1 MGGNRHRRRKYR
13 AIVGKRS
20 IDIEIRDTDAII
32 DGITRTYSAVPVNNS
47 LLSLIVDNRSLSAVV
62 SHERGGHY
70 VVVVDGREFEVELR
84 DEKAILLE
92 RFGMTSAGPSGLV
105 EVRAPMP
112 GLVLSLRVEEGQLVK
127 SGDGLVVLEAMKM
140 ENELRAAAAGT
151 VKSVYVARGD
161 AVGKNDLLV
170 EIEA

>member
-1 MGGNRHRRRKYR
+1 MGGSRQRRRKYR

-20 IDIEIRDTDAII
+20 IDLEIRDADAII
-32 DGITRTYSAVPVNNS
+32 DGVERTYSAEPLRSAVFS
-47 LLSLIVDNRSLSAVV
+47 IIVDRRSLSAVV
-62 SHERGGHY
+62 SHERDGHY
-70 VVVVDGREFEVELR
+70 VVLVDGREFEVELQ

-92 RFGMTSAGPSGLV
+92 RFGMASAGRSGLV

-112 GLVLSLRVEEGQLVK
+112 GLVLSLNVEEGQLVK

-140 ENELRAAAAGT
+140 ENELRAAATGT
-151 VKSVYVARGD
+151 VKSIHVTRGD